1 MNSRTDM
8 MKDAIQ
14 EIWTSK
20 MMYYEEMDFGQR
32 YPDGKEGLDFE
43 FFKKLIKE
51 HVLFSLIVLL
61 FEGDNDSIE
70 DWLIAYHKE
79 LIENSEVV
87 QDEEK

>member
-1 MNSRTDM
+1 M
-8 MKDAIQ
+8 
-14 EIWTSK
+14 
-20 MMYYEEMDFGQR
+20 
-32 YPDGKEGLDFE
+32 DFE

-87 QDEEK
+87 QDEEN